1 MVKIVTVVSRMN
13 VGGVASL
20 LIGYMENLDKN
31 KFEHVLITGN
41 CEDNETDLLK
51 QTNFEG
57 KVIYLRNLKRSV
69 GVFKDLI
76 TFIEM
81 RKILKSLSPDI
92 VHTHTAKAGLIGRLS
107 ALSLRNKP
115 LIIHTYHG
123 HLLYGYFSALVSFL
137 IVTIERVLAWGTNLL
152 IADSMQVKIDLLNNG
167 VGKEKNWQ
175 VVSPGIRKLPN
186 IESDVARNELGIS
199 KDANL
204 ICWIGRFT
212 NIKNPMLAAQSFSTL
227 KNKTN
232 KKFTMIMVGDGEL
245 FTSVQEYISNNKL
258 DIKLVGWKTNVS
270 NFLAA
275 SDILLLT
282 SKNEGF
288 GMVIAEAGWYGK
300 PTISTKVGG
309 VTEFITNG
317 ETGILVDSNEDDI
330 SDAIS
335 LLFEDRSLMN
345 KIGANAKKQ
354 TNNLFTS
361 EIFTKKHEE
370 IYLKILN
377 S

>member
-107 ALSLRNKP
+107 SLSLRNKP

-123 HLLYGYFSALVSFL
+123 HLLYGYFSALISFL

-152 IADSMQVKIDLLNNG
+152 IADSMQVKIDLLNYG

-212 NIKNPMLAAQSFSTL
+212 NVKNPMLAAQSFSTL

-309 VTEFITNG
+309 VTEFISNG
-317 ETGILVDSNEDDI
+317 ETGVLVDSNEDDI

>member
-107 ALSLRNKP
+107 SLSLRNKP

-123 HLLYGYFSALVSFL
+123 HLLYGYFSALISFL

-152 IADSMQVKIDLLNNG
+152 IADSMQVKIDLLNYG

-212 NIKNPMLAAQSFSTL
+212 NVKNPMLAAQSFSTL

-270 NFLAA
+270 NFIAA

-309 VTEFITNG
+309 VTEFISNG
-317 ETGILVDSNEDDI
+317 ETGVLVDSNEDDI

>member
-20 LIGYMENLDKN
+20 IIGFMENLDKN

-51 QTNFEG
+51 QINFKG
-57 KVIYLRNLKRSV
+57 KVVYLQNLKRSI
-69 GVFKDLI
+69 GVFKDLMA
-76 TFIEM
+76 FIEM

-115 LIIHTYHG
+115 LIMHTYHG
-123 HLLYGYFSALVSFL
+123 HLLYGYFSAPVTFF
-137 IVTIERVLAWGTNLL
+137 IVNIEKVLAWATNLL
-152 IADSMQVKIDLLNNG
+152 IADSMQVKIDLLNKR
-167 VGKEKNWQ
+167 VGKEKDWQ
-175 VVSPGIRKLPN
+175 VVSPGIPELPN
-186 IESDVARNELGIS
+186 VEPDVARNELGIS

-212 NIKNPMLAAQSFSTL
+212 NIKNPMIAAQSFSTL
-227 KNKTN
+227 KSKTN

-245 FTSVQEYISNNKL
+245 FTSVQDYISNNKL
-258 DIKLVGWKTNVS
+258 DIRLVGWKTNVS

-317 ETGILVDSNEDDI
+317 ETGVLVDSNEDDI
-330 SDAIS
+330 SDAIL

-345 KIGANAKKQ
+345 KIGENAKKQ
-354 TNNLFTS
+354 TNSLFTS

>member
-57 KVIYLRNLKRSV
+57 KVIYLQNLKRSV

-123 HLLYGYFSALVSFL
+123 HLLYGYFSALISFL

-152 IADSMQVKIDLLNNG
+152 IADSMQVKIDLLNYG

-309 VTEFITNG
+309 VTEFISNG
-317 ETGILVDSNEDDI
+317 ETGVLVDSNEDDI

-345 KIGANAKKQ
+345 KIGTNAKKQ

>member
-123 HLLYGYFSALVSFL
+123 HLLYGYFSALISFL

-152 IADSMQVKIDLLNNG
+152 IADSMQVKIDLLNYG

-186 IESDVARNELGIS
+186 IESNVARNELGIS

-212 NIKNPMLAAQSFSTL
+212 NVKNPMLAAQSFSTL

-288 GMVIAEAGWYGK
+288 GLVIAEAGWYGK

-309 VTEFITNG
+309 VTEFISNG
-317 ETGILVDSNEDDI
+317 ETGVLVDSNEDDI

>member
-137 IVTIERVLAWGTNLL
+137 ILTIERVLAWGTNLL

-227 KNKTN
+227 KNRTN

>member
-51 QTNFEG
+51 KTNFEG

-107 ALSLRNKP
+107 SLSLRNKP

-123 HLLYGYFSALVSFL
+123 HLLYGYFSALISFL
-137 IVTIERVLAWGTNLL
+137 IVTIEKVLAWGTNLL
-152 IADSMQVKIDLLNNG
+152 IADSMQVKIDLLNYG

-309 VTEFITNG
+309 VTEFISNG
-317 ETGILVDSNEDDI
+317 ETGVLVDSNEDDI

>member
-57 KVIYLRNLKRSV
+57 KVIYLQNLKRSV

-123 HLLYGYFSALVSFL
+123 HLLYGYFSALISFL

-152 IADSMQVKIDLLNNG
+152 IADSMQVKIDLLNYG

-309 VTEFITNG
+309 VTEFISNG
-317 ETGILVDSNEDDI
+317 ETGVLVDSNEDDI

>member
-1 MVKIVTVVSRMN
+1 MVTIVTVVSRMN

-20 LIGYMENLDKN
+20 LIGFMENLDKD

-57 KVIYLRNLKRSV
+57 KVIYLRNLKRSI
-69 GVFKDLI
+69 GILKDLI

-81 RKILKSLSPDI
+81 RKILNSLSPDI
-92 VHTHTAKAGLIGRLS
+92 VHTHTTKAGLIGRLS
-107 ALSLRNKP
+107 ALSLRSKP
-115 LIIHTYHG
+115 IIIHTYHG
-123 HLLYGYFSALVSFL
+123 HLLYGYFSGLVSFF
-137 IVTIERVLAWGTNLL
+137 IVSIERVLAWGTDLL
-152 IADSMQVKIDLLNNG
+152 IADSMQVKIDLLHKG
-167 VGKEKNWQ
+167 VGKDKNWQ

-186 IESDVARNELGIS
+186 IESDVARKELGIS
-199 KDANL
+199 KDTNL

-212 NIKNPMLAAQSFSTL
+212 NIKNPMLAVESFSTL
-227 KNKTN
+227 KSKTN

-245 FTSVQEYISNNKL
+245 FKSVQDYISNNKL
-258 DIKLVGWKTNVS
+258 DVRLVGWRTNVS
-270 NFLAA
+270 NFIAA
-275 SDILLLT
+275 SDLLLLT

-309 VTEFITNG
+309 VTEFISNG
-317 ETGILVDSNEDDI
+317 ETGVLVNSNQDDI

-345 KIGANAKKQ
+345 RIGENAKKQ

>member
-57 KVIYLRNLKRSV
+57 KVIYLQNLKRSV

-107 ALSLRNKP
+107 SLSLRNKP

-123 HLLYGYFSALVSFL
+123 HLLYGYFSALISFL

-152 IADSMQVKIDLLNNG
+152 IADSMQVKIDLLNYG

-199 KDANL
+199 KAANL

-309 VTEFITNG
+309 VTEFISNG
-317 ETGILVDSNEDDI
+317 ETGVLVDSNEDDI

>member
-20 LIGYMENLDKN
+20 IIGFMENLDKN

-51 QTNFEG
+51 QINFKG
-57 KVIYLRNLKRSV
+57 KVVYLQNFKRSI

-115 LIIHTYHG
+115 LIMHTYHG
-123 HLLYGYFSALVSFL
+123 HLLYGYFSAPVTFF
-137 IVTIERVLAWGTNLL
+137 IVNIEKVLAWGTNLL
-152 IADSMQVKIDLLNNG
+152 IADSMQVKIDLLNKR
-167 VGKEKNWQ
+167 VGKEKDWQ
-175 VVSPGIRKLPN
+175 VVSPGIRELPN
-186 IESDVARNELGIS
+186 VESDVARNELGIS

-212 NIKNPMLAAQSFSTL
+212 NIKNPMIAAQSFSTL
-227 KNKTN
+227 KSKTN

-245 FTSVQEYISNNKL
+245 FTSVQDYISNNKL
-258 DIKLVGWKTNVS
+258 DIRLVGWKTDVS

-275 SDILLLT
+275 SDMLLLT

-317 ETGILVDSNEDDI
+317 ETGVLVDSNEDDI

-335 LLFEDRSLMN
+335 ILFEDKSLMN
-345 KIGANAKKQ
+345 KIGKNAKKQ
-354 TNNLFTS
+354 TANLFTS
-361 EIFTKKHEE
+361 DIFTKKHEE

>member
-107 ALSLRNKP
+107 SLSLRNKP

-123 HLLYGYFSALVSFL
+123 HLLYGYFSALISFL

-152 IADSMQVKIDLLNNG
+152 IADSMQVKIDLLNYG

-199 KDANL
+199 NDANL

-212 NIKNPMLAAQSFSTL
+212 NVKNPMLAAQSFSTL

-309 VTEFITNG
+309 VTEFISNG
-317 ETGILVDSNEDDI
+317 ETGVLVDSNEDDI

>member
-81 RKILKSLSPDI
+81 RKILKFLSPDI

-107 ALSLRNKP
+107 SLSLRNKP

-123 HLLYGYFSALVSFL
+123 HLLYGYFSALISFL

-152 IADSMQVKIDLLNNG
+152 IADSMQVKIDLLNYG

-212 NIKNPMLAAQSFSTL
+212 NVKNPMLAAQSFSTL

-309 VTEFITNG
+309 VTEFISNG
-317 ETGILVDSNEDDI
+317 ETGVLVDSNEDDI

>member
-123 HLLYGYFSALVSFL
+123 HLLYGYFSARVSFF

-288 GMVIAEAGWYGK
+288 GMVIAEAGWYRK

-317 ETGILVDSNEDDI
+317 ETGVLVDSNEDDI

>member
-57 KVIYLRNLKRSV
+57 KVIYLQNLKRSV

-123 HLLYGYFSALVSFL
+123 HLLYGYFSALISFL

-152 IADSMQVKIDLLNNG
+152 IADSMQVKIDLLNYG

-175 VVSPGIRKLPN
+175 VVSPGIRKLPY

-309 VTEFITNG
+309 VTEFISNG
-317 ETGILVDSNEDDI
+317 ETGVLIDSNEDDI

>member
-107 ALSLRNKP
+107 SLSLRKKP

-123 HLLYGYFSALVSFL
+123 HLLYGYFSALISFL

-152 IADSMQVKIDLLNNG
+152 IADSMQVKIDLLNYG

-212 NIKNPMLAAQSFSTL
+212 NVKNPMLAAQSFSTL

-309 VTEFITNG
+309 VTEFISNG
-317 ETGILVDSNEDDI
+317 ETGVLVDSNEDDI

>member
-288 GMVIAEAGWYGK
+288 GMVIAEAGWYRK

-317 ETGILVDSNEDDI
+317 ETGVLVDSNEDDI

>member
-51 QTNFEG
+51 QTNYKG
-57 KVIYLRNLKRSV
+57 KVIYLRNLKRLV
-69 GVFKDLI
+69 WVFKDLI

-92 VHTHTAKAGLIGRLS
+92 VHTHTAKAGLIGRLA
-107 ALSLRNKP
+107 ALSLRSKP

-123 HLLYGYFSALVSFL
+123 HLLYGYFSTFVSLF
-137 IVTIERVLAWGTNLL
+137 IVTIEKILAWETNLL
-152 IADSMQVKIDLLNNG
+152 IADSKQVKIDLLNKR
-167 VGKEKNWQ
+167 VGKEKNWR

-186 IESDVARNELGIS
+186 VEFEVARKELGIS

-227 KNKTN
+227 KSKTN
-232 KKFTMIMVGDGEL
+232 RKFTMIMVGDGEL

-317 ETGILVDSNEDDI
+317 ETGVLVDSNEDDI
-330 SDAIS
+330 SDAIL

-345 KIGANAKKQ
+345 KIGENAKKQ
-354 TNNLFTS
+354 TNSLFTS

>member
-107 ALSLRNKP
+107 SLSLRNKP

-123 HLLYGYFSALVSFL
+123 HLLYGYFSALISFL

-152 IADSMQVKIDLLNNG
+152 IADSMQVKIDLLNYG

-309 VTEFITNG
+309 VTEFISNG
-317 ETGILVDSNEDDI
+317 ETGVLVDSNEDDI

>member
-123 HLLYGYFSALVSFL
+123 HLLYGYFSALVSFF

-275 SDILLLT
+275 SDMLLLT

-288 GMVIAEAGWYGK
+288 GMVIAEAGWYRK

-317 ETGILVDSNEDDI
+317 ETGVLVDSNEDDI

>member
-1 MVKIVTVVSRMN
+1 MN

-51 QTNFEG
+51 QTNYKG

-92 VHTHTAKAGLIGRLS
+92 VHTHTAKAGLIGRLA
-107 ALSLRNKP
+107 ALSLRSKP

-123 HLLYGYFSALVSFL
+123 HLLYGYFSTFVSLF
-137 IVTIERVLAWGTNLL
+137 IVTIEKILAWETNLL
-152 IADSMQVKIDLLNNG
+152 IADSKQVKIDLLNKR
-167 VGKEKNWQ
+167 VGKEKNWR

-186 IESDVARNELGIS
+186 VEFEVARKELGIS

-227 KNKTN
+227 KSKTN
-232 KKFTMIMVGDGEL
+232 RKFTMIMVGDGEL
-245 FTSVQEYISNNKL
+245 FTSVQDYISNNKL
-258 DIKLVGWKTNVS
+258 DIRLVGWKTDVS

-275 SDILLLT
+275 SDMLLLT

-317 ETGILVDSNEDDI
+317 ETGVLVDSNEDDI

-335 LLFEDRSLMN
+335 ILFEDKSLMN
-345 KIGANAKKQ
+345 KIGKNAKKQ
-354 TNNLFTS
+354 TANLFTS
-361 EIFTKKHEE
+361 DIFTKKHEE

>member
-1 MVKIVTVVSRMN
+1 
-13 VGGVASL
+13 
-20 LIGYMENLDKN
+20 
-31 KFEHVLITGN
+31 
-41 CEDNETDLLK
+41 
-51 QTNFEG
+51 
-57 KVIYLRNLKRSV
+57 
-69 GVFKDLI
+69 
-76 TFIEM
+76 M

-123 HLLYGYFSALVSFL
+123 HLLYGYFSALISFL

-152 IADSMQVKIDLLNNG
+152 IADSMQVKIDLLNYG

-309 VTEFITNG
+309 VTEFISNG
-317 ETGILVDSNEDDI
+317 ETGVLVDSNEDDI

-345 KIGANAKKQ
+345 KIGTNAKKQ

>member
-288 GMVIAEAGWYGK
+288 GMVIAEAGWYRK